1 MKTITFEVM
10 NDDGTISLE
19 TTKVMELPKFDSI
32 EEFSS
37 FISTAFKSESETLP
51 PPPEVIVLI

>member
-10 NDDGTISLE
+10 NDDGTISFE
-19 TTKVMELPKFDSI
+19 TTKVMELPKFNTV
-32 EEFSS
+32 EQLSS

-51 PPPEVIVLI
+51 SPPEVIVLI